1 MESANRCETVLNA
14 TLSETS
20 QYHDTKN
27 DDLKQLTVTFLD
39 DEIAHHERVLE
50 RLKSARKTFDEP
62 GFGALGKSPREASRL
77 EEELGRPTQAII
89 QNLRQP
95 SPHARLAFFPRV
107 LHWFT
112 VSDHLPFLR
121 IIDQRLDRPPSD
133 GSRLG
138 SQRFRCLPL
147 GRSDRWTTTQSLA
160 VVARRQKET
169 RGACM
174 WSRVCLM
181 QYGSRK

>member
-62 GFGALGKSPREASRL
+62 GFGAFGKSPREASRL
-77 EEELGRPTQAII
+77 EEELGRPTQAMI

-95 SPHARLAFFPRV
+95 SPHVRLAFFPGF
-107 LHWFT
+107 LH
-112 VSDHLPFLR
+112 
-121 IIDQRLDRPPSD
+121 
-133 GSRLG
+133 
-138 SQRFRCLPL
+138 
-147 GRSDRWTTTQSLA
+147 
-160 VVARRQKET
+160 
-169 RGACM
+169 
-174 WSRVCLM
+174 
-181 QYGSRK
+181 